1 MLEQLWNSIL
11 ELLSQ
16 LVIPDWGVLIGLL
29 PVGITVLVVI
39 GLLWTFRRLMAAPP
53 PRRGVQRVSP
63 RTPAGIHMPGP
74 SWAPVFAAIGTGL
87 LFLGLVFGG
96 ITLAL
101 GAIALVL
108 TLLYWLAEGLRI
120 YDHDIQSTR
129 TIVPTR
135 ADAEPP
141 PGVHMPGPSFRPI
154 LGALGTALLFLG
166 LVFGGWV
173 LLVGVIAL
181 IVGLIG
187 WLADARAEY
196 VETVEADR
204 TGHLENPPPPRTP
217 SRLFATLAVLL
228 VAATVLQSGVL
239 TTGSANGG
247 TPGSSADPGGS
258 GAPPAPRGSEAPP
271 GPGTSGP
278 PGSGAPGGS
287 PQTPSADVTVEARGI
302 AFVQTSWTGPADKPF
317 KLAFVN
323 DDPGTPHNIALSDS
337 SGAKVFNGE
346 IFNGIATRVYDVPAL
361 PAGAYPFICSVH
373 PNMTGTAT
381 LQ

>member
-1 MLEQLWNSIL
+1 MLDELWNSIL

-16 LVIPDWGVLIGLL
+16 LVIPDWGVLIGLM
-29 PVGITVLVVI
+29 PVGITVLVLL

-53 PRRGVQRVSP
+53 ARRGVQRVSP

-108 TLLYWLAEGLRI
+108 TLLYWLAEGLRV
-120 YDHDIQSTR
+120 YDHDIQPTR
-129 TIVPTR
+129 SVVPTR

-173 LLVGVIAL
+173 LVVGVIAL
-181 IVGLIG
+181 VVGLIG

-196 VETVEADR
+196 VKTVEADR

-247 TPGSSADPGGS
+247 TPGASADPGGS
-258 GAPPAPRGSEAPP
+258 GVPPASGGSGAPT
-271 GPGTSGP
+271 GPGASGP
-278 PGSGAPGGS
+278 PGSGAPGEAPPG
-287 PQTPSADVTVEARGI
+287 PSADVTVEAVAI
-302 AFVQTSWTGPADKPF
+302 AFVQTAWTGPADQPF
-317 KLAFVN
+317 TLALVN
-323 DDPGTPHNIALSDS
+323 NDPGTPHNIELTDA
-337 SGAKVFNGE
+337 SGAEVFNGE
-346 IFNGIATRVYDVPAL
+346 IFNGIETRVYDVPAL